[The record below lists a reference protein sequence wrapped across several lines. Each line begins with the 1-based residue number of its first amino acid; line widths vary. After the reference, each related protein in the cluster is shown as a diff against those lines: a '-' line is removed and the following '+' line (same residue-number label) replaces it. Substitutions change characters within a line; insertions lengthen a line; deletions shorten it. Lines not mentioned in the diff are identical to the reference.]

1 MLRRW
6 TIGAG
11 LAMILAALVLAS
23 NGYHIAAVAPL
34 LVWGVI
40 VAGSVMIE
48 RYRYKPELDAPPGP
62 DWVDTGECSVGP
74 SGPVTVWFH
83 PSTGE
88 RAYVRG
94 P

>member
-6 TIGAG
+6 MIAAG
-11 LAMILAALVLAS
+11 LAMIIVAVILAM
-23 NGYHIAAVAPL
+23 NGHHIAAVAPL

-40 VAGSVMIE
+40 VAGSLLIE

-62 DWVDTGECSVGP
+62 DWVATGERSLGP
-74 SGPVTVWFH
+74 RGPVTVWFH
-83 PSTGE
+83 PGTGE